1 MLAIARALPEIL
13 LVVTAPAD
21 LADELQLRRAEDFT
35 YCAMHGSEHVAIEG
49 VDDQREVCTHTQS
62 GA

>member
-1 MLAIARALPEIL
+1 M
-13 LVVTAPAD
+13 VTASAD
-21 LADELQLRRAEDFT
+21 LADKLQLRRAEDFT

-49 VDDQREVCTHTQS
+49 VDDQREVWRIHTQS